1 MLKQIRKI
9 REVLDDRRLKAT
21 GKLQVIQ
28 ELADEAFLNDNA
40 ASEEPDEDTDNED
53 DWGEDEDDE
62 DE

>member
-1 MLKQIRKI
+1 MLKQIKRI

-28 ELADEAFLNDNA
+28 ELTDEAFLNDNA
-40 ASEEPDEDTDNED
+40 ASEEPDEDTDDED